1 MKKIISYIFSFILAI
16 LIIIICFFTIL
27 KSTVM
32 SKEYVISKLESANYF
47 ERINEEII
55 EQFKNYTIQSGL
67 TDSVLE
73 NLFTPEKLEKDIKN
87 VINSIY
93 TGEKLEI
100 DTSEIKEN
108 LKENILSEVEKEG
121 KTVDFQDES
130 IKEYISAIEN
140 AYESQVSYSTSTVN
154 SIGNTF
160 SKILKIFDKVDTV
173 LYILAIVLALVIVIL
188 NVKDI
193 IGVKY
198 ISTSLMASGI
208 FILLTKILVETNMNL
223 QNIMIINQASTNVIQ
238 LVIKDI
244 LGKVLTLGFTLS
256 IVGVISCLIYN
267 IILKNILGE
276 GKNK

>member
-16 LIIIICFFTIL
+16 LIILICFFTIL

-67 TDSVLE
+67 TDNVLE
-73 NLFTPEKLEKDIKN
+73 NLFTPEKLEEDINN

-93 TGEKLEI
+93 TGEKLQI

-130 IKEYISAIEN
+130 IKEYLSAIEN

-173 LYILAIVLALVIVIL
+173 LYIVAIVLALIIVIL
-188 NVKDI
+188 NIKDI
-193 IGVKY
+193 IGLKY
-198 ISTSLMASGI
+198 IATSLMVSGI
-208 FILLTKILVETNMNL
+208 FVLLTKILIETNMNL
-223 QNIMIINQASTNVIQ
+223 QNIMIINQASTNVLQ
-238 LVIKDI
+238 LVIKDVLEKI
-244 LGKVLTLGFTLS
+244 LTLGSTLT
-256 IVGVISCLIYN
+256 IVGVVSCLIYN
-267 IILKNILGE
+267 ILKKE
-276 GKNK
+276 RQD

>member
-16 LIIIICFFTIL
+16 LIILICFFTIL

-130 IKEYISAIEN
+130 IKEYLSAIEN

-173 LYILAIVLALVIVIL
+173 LYIIAIVLALIIVIL
-188 NVKDI
+188 NIKDI

-198 ISTSLMASGI
+198 IATSLMASGI
-208 FILLTKILVETNMNL
+208 FILLIKILIETNMNL
-223 QNIMIINQASTNVIQ
+223 QNIMIINQASTNVLQ
-238 LVIKDI
+238 LIIKDV
-244 LGKVLTLGFTLS
+244 LGKILTLGSGLT
-256 IVGVISCLIYN
+256 IVGVVSCLIYN
-267 IILKNILGE
+267 ILKKE
-276 GKNK
+276 RQD

>member
-27 KSTVM
+27 KSTVL

-73 NLFTPEKLEKDIKN
+73 NLFTPEKLEEDINN

-130 IKEYISAIEN
+130 IKEYLSAIEN

-173 LYILAIVLALVIVIL
+173 LYIIAIVLALIIVIL
-188 NVKDI
+188 NIKDI

-198 ISTSLMASGI
+198 IATSLMASGI
-208 FILLTKILVETNMNL
+208 FILLIKILIETNMNL
-223 QNIMIINQASTNVIQ
+223 QNIMIINQASTNVLQ
-238 LVIKDI
+238 LVIKDV
-244 LGKVLTLGFTLS
+244 LGKILTLGSGLT
-256 IVGVISCLIYN
+256 IVGVVSCLIYN
-267 IILKNILGE
+267 ILKKE
-276 GKNK
+276 RQD